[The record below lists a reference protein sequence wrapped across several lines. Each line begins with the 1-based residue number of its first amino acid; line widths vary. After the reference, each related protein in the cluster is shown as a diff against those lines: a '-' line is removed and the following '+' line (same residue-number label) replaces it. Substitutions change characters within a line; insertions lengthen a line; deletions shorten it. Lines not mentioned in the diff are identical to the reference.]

1 MSHHEIVFCIN
12 ICGIHI
18 LHQHIFTNF
27 ASIYIYIFC
36 INICNHVSICVQCK
50 KIWQVNF
57 FLFQAD
63 IINMILIISSITTR
77 KDKLVLNYKW
87 LQERAGEGSCIGS
100 VFVFSPV
107 FVFVFVSLL
116 LRHPMYLKYTL
127 PNTKYSWFTHFSAYN
142 LQAVK
147 KIVPKKLSFTYS
159 RIAAQIIYSYS
170 DTINRSWRVWISS
183 RKLCSSERESPT
195 LQGQK

>member
-1 MSHHEIVFCIN
+1 MKYFRWRLIDCQALIPFAGVSSWNCILYQYMWNTYFASTYIYKFCIN
-12 ICGIHI
+12 
-18 LHQHIFTNF
+18 N
-27 ASIYIYIFC
+27 IYIFC

-50 KIWQVNF
+50 KIWQVNS

-63 IINMILIISSITTR
+63 IINMIIIISSVTTR

-142 LQAVK
+142 L
-147 KIVPKKLSFTYS
+147 
-159 RIAAQIIYSYS
+159 
-170 DTINRSWRVWISS
+170 
-183 RKLCSSERESPT
+183 
-195 LQGQK
+195 GQKEPKNALFTFWLPVTF